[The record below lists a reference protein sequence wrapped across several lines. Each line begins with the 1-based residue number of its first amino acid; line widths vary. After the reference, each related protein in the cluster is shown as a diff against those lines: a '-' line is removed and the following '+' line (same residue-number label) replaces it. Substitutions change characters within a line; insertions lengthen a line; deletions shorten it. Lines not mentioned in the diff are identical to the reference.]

1 MIFRPCYRSGFTKCM
16 HFILLF
22 FYLVILFIIEN
33 RILNTLT
40 NLGELSVSSFNSVSF
55 YLMYFE
61 TPVLFHKGL

>member
-1 MIFRPCYRSGFTKCM
+1 M

-40 NLGELSVSSFNSVSF
+40 NIGELSVPSFNSVSF